1 MTPGDRLL
9 NFALSDA
16 QGVRRIFY
24 FEVAGAPSVFFA
36 AESFRSPE
44 LAEALQDFPAQLDR
58 LRGAGLE
65 VYFLSRDEP
74 AVLRGLT
81 EAWGTDAAAFSD
93 PGGQVLERLLAP
105 EPPAF
110 PETRPFR
117 PKLAT
122 FALDPNQRTLAV
134 FRRPPLGDH
143 VSGCLEAVET
153 WRRGEEPPTML
164 YCGAPVL
171 LLPRVFDEALCRRLI
186 EAWRSNHREGGLYDG
201 QENVLDP
208 DKKRNLEHLL
218 ADPALDK
225 RITQTLA
232 RRIGPEVAKVF
243 NYRSPYGFE
252 GFNILSYRD
261 DRQDFFGLHRDTLRQ
276 ERPRRFALSL
286 NLNDDYEGGALRF
299 PEYGPHSYSP
309 PAGAAL
315 VFSTSLLH
323 EALPV
328 TKGQRW
334 VLVTF
339 LCDPDSAPPPPA

>member
-153 WRRGEEPPTML
+153 WHRGAAVQHSRRLLAPAPHS
-164 YCGAPVL
+164 PVL
-171 LLPRVFDEALCRRLI
+171 SGGSAPERRFPQWACAGCSTI
-186 EAWRSNHREGGLYDG
+186 NWRSR
-201 QENVLDP
+201 
-208 DKKRNLEHLL
+208 
-218 ADPALDK
+218 
-225 RITQTLA
+225 
-232 RRIGPEVAKVF
+232 
-243 NYRSPYGFE
+243 
-252 GFNILSYRD
+252 
-261 DRQDFFGLHRDTLRQ
+261 
-276 ERPRRFALSL
+276 
-286 NLNDDYEGGALRF
+286 
-299 PEYGPHSYSP
+299 
-309 PAGAAL
+309 
-315 VFSTSLLH
+315 
-323 EALPV
+323 
-328 TKGQRW
+328 
-334 VLVTF
+334 
-339 LCDPDSAPPPPA
+339 